1 MSGMDGRVAAKLL
14 YSVVMLEQVVELLQ
28 LQTCLTKGQVV

>member
-1 MSGMDGRVAAKLL
+1 MPDVHERVAIKLL